1 MKDSTESDESVE
13 DTVAPYQKLL
23 DDTATT
29 SSIIKKQLKQFA
41 NKKELA
47 EEDETTDDE
56 EEEEDEADAEDDK
69 SDDEQD
75 SSAHSDDEESAR
87 PSTYS
92 LEVLCKDNLEEE
104 ESSLLNDPFHVHFE
118 KNLDDKLVEKLKQT
132 LADRTKLSEQEQR
145 LHWSTLG
152 DLNYL
157 PPLSET
163 KVSLDEAKEVKSHV
177 IKQRILERLN
187 EANGSQSLDK
197 FQRETLNV
205 ISTYADFYNPNVDIK
220 MDTKNKFTYAIH
232 ALNHVLKTRSRIIAH
247 NDKIKQSKS
256 SQEMEYRDQGLTR
269 PKVLI
274 VVPFR
279 KFALKLV
286 NIFVALIMRKS
297 EEFVSN
303 KKRFQDAFGPLGE
316 EDDNDS
322 TNKDEEEDEGENGKL
337 KDDKEKKFED
347 FDFLFS
353 GNNEDHCNLLF
364 KYKFPYIKRF
374 SET

>member
-1 MKDSTESDESVE
+1 VKDSTESDESVE

-29 SSIIKKQLKQFA
+29 SSIIKKQLKQIS

-47 EEDETTDDE
+47 EEDDE
-56 EEEEDEADAEDDK
+56 EEEDEEEDEADVVDDDK
-69 SDDEQD
+69 SDDDDDDEQD
-75 SSAHSDDEESAR
+75 SGQSNDEESAR

-104 ESSLLNDPFHVHFE
+104 EESSLLNDPFHVHFE
-118 KNLDDKLVEKLKQT
+118 KNLDEKLVEKLKQT
-132 LADRTKLSEQEQR
+132 LADRAKLSEQEQR

-152 DLNYL
+152 DLNYM
-157 PPLSET
+157 PPLGET
-163 KVSLDEAKEVKSHV
+163 KVSLDEAKEIKSHV

-286 NIFVALIMRKS
+286 NMFVALIMRKS

-303 KKRFQDAFGPLGE
+303 KKRFQDAFGPLGD

-322 TNKDEEEDEGENGKL
+322 TKKDEEDDECGENGQL
-337 KDDKEKKFED
+337 KNDKEKKFED

-364 KYKFPYIKRF
+364 LNRNFY
-374 SET
+374 